1 MKHLKPFNTWLTE
14 KFGDDHPKN
23 TYIELSLGDAKEYA
37 DDIFN
42 LIQTAYSDK
51 GGNLEIKSPADI
63 KNGDITFW
71 VLKDIDNDPDVDV
84 AIGGKSTKHGTKMT
98 VMGQDGTREAKR
110 EAITKM
116 IGLMKTRGF
125 YAELDKDLAQKL
137 GLAPNRNE
145 KTVRNVLQKDL
156 EWHND
161 GSYTRAIAGEDHVK
175 VLVGIPK

>member
-1 MKHLKPFNTWLTE
+1 
-14 KFGDDHPKN
+14 
-23 TYIELSLGDAKEYA
+23 
-37 DDIFN
+37 
-42 LIQTAYSDK
+42 
-51 GGNLEIKSPADI
+51 
-63 KNGDITFW
+63 
-71 VLKDIDNDPDVDV
+71 
-84 AIGGKSTKHGTKMT
+84 
-98 VMGQDGTREAKR
+98 MGQDGTREAKR